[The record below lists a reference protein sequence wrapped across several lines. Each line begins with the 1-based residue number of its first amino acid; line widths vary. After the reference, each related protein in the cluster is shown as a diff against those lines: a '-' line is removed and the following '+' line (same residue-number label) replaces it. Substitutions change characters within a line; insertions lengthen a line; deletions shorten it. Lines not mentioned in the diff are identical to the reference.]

1 MKDLTTYINEN
12 FKISKTT
19 SVFDGKFIYKPTTY
33 GAIKIFDSD
42 WSQYNDFK
50 DNVYIQ
56 GEHVEL
62 DAGWTTENYDAGEYE
77 FEIKYIY
84 KVTDCQGMFWDCYEL
99 ATVPLFVFV
108 TNKEINMSNMFY
120 GCTLL
125 DKETHRLWS
134 KIYDFEKQTGK

>member
-84 KVTDCQGMFWDCYEL
+84 KVTDCEGMFWDCYEL
-99 ATVPLFVFV
+99 ATVPLFV
-108 TNKEINMSNMFY
+108 TNKTIQ
-120 GCTLL
+120 LL
-125 DKETHRLWS
+125 KS
-134 KIYDFEKQTGK
+134 